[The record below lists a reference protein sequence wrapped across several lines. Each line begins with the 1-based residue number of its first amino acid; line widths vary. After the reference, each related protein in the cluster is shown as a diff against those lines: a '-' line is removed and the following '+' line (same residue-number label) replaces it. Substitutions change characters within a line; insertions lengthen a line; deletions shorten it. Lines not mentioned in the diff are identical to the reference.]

1 MSEEKLAKL
10 TIDSDVETR
19 KGVQADVVLMVEKDG
34 SVRMDFISTDITE
47 DDGNLRGALTSR
59 VYMSKNDLRSLRDTI
74 DAALR
79 RRPDAGKEER

>member
-1 MSEEKLAKL
+1 
-10 TIDSDVETR
+10 
-19 KGVQADVVLMVEKDG
+19 
-34 SVRMDFISTDITE
+34 MDFISTDITE